1 MYKVASRF
9 EDGYEAVVAK
19 SVGTLA
25 EAIDLAFGIADHAG
39 RSAAGKVGY
48 PTQVLV
54 YRGSHLEIAIAVI
67 AGGITREGG

>member
-39 RSAAGKVGY
+39 DRQPEKSA
-48 PTQVLV
+48 TRHRCL
-54 YRGSHLEIAIAVI
+54 SIAVVI
-67 AGGITREGG
+67 S